1 MIKGV
6 QLGKEIVVTVA
17 NKVGV
22 LADMSRIAAESKV
35 NIEAVAG
42 YAGGSE
48 AKIML
53 VTNDNACVAGALK
66 KAGYSSLKEGSVVLV
81 DLENKIGALKGATA
95 KLAAEHIDIKYIYGA
110 VCSAGCPSRIVISS
124 DNNEKAIAALKK

>member
-6 QLGKEIVVTVA
+6 QLGKEIVVMVA
-17 NKVGV
+17 NKAGV
-22 LADMSRIAAESKV
+22 LADMSRIITDSRA

-42 YAGGSE
+42 YAVGSE

-53 VTNDNACVAGALK
+53 VTDDNSRVAGVLK
-66 KAGYSSLKEGSVVLV
+66 KAGYASLKEGSVILV
-81 DLENKIGALKGATA
+81 DLENKIGALNDVTA
-95 KLAAEHIDIKYIYGA
+95 KLAAERIDIKYIYGA

-124 DNNEKAIAALKK
+124 DNNEKAVAALKK